1 VLVGAVA
8 VPGAPTAAQ
17 LELLRRHVQ
26 DVRVDTVPATG
37 VLLHEEAPGVVAGVI
52 GEWGEVR

>member
-8 VPGAPTAAQ
+8 VPGAPTAEQ
-17 LELLRRHVQ
+17 LGLLVRYVR

-52 GEWGEVR
+52 GGWGSG